1 MEGLNLNNILSGD
14 EVDTLF
20 DKYNSDNEDNTTEEP
35 QEQQEEVTEET
46 VDSNNDKDTTEVNID
61 DIFKPESVGSED
73 EDIQGG
79 QEDTDSSKQGTSPN
93 FYSSIAKALKD
104 EGIFPDL
111 DDDNEVKSADD
122 FKDLIQRQIDEGLS
136 ETQRRIN
143 EALNANVPVD
153 SIKMYENTIK
163 QLSSVTEEQLR
174 EENEDMENFR
184 KSLIYQDLINRGYS
198 QQKAEKE
205 VNKSINA
212 GTDIDDAIDALRSNI
227 EFYRSQYQTQIDS
240 NKARQRAYEEEQKK
254 EFDKLSKSIMED
266 NNAFGDFTVDKRTR
280 KQVLDNIFKPVYT
293 DPKTGV
299 QYTALQKY
307 SNENRTDFLKNFSLA
322 YTLTNGFKD
331 FNALM
336 KNKVKKEVNK
346 GLRELEHTLRGN
358 SSKSFGGSL
367 KLMNESP
374 ETSFRGWDIDL

>member
-1 MEGLNLNNILSGD
+1 MEGLSLNNILTGD

-20 DKYNSDNEDNTTEEP
+20 DKYTESEDNTAEP
-35 QEQQEEVTEET
+35 QQQEQEES
-46 VDSNNDKDTTEVNID
+46 VNEESVEEQDNQDTTEVNID
-61 DIFKPESVGSED
+61 DIFEPESVGSED
-73 EDIQGG
+73 DTQGDK
-79 QEDTDSSKQGTSPN
+79 EDTDSSENGTSPN

-111 DDDNEVKSADD
+111 DDDNEVKSAED
-122 FKDLIQRQIDEGLS
+122 FKDLIQKQIEEGLN
-136 ETQRRIN
+136 ETQKRIN

-153 SIKMYENTIK
+153 SIKMYENTIR
-163 QLSSVTEEQLR
+163 QLSNVTEEQLS
-174 EENEDMENFR
+174 EESEDMENFR

-205 VNKSINA
+205 VQKSINA
-212 GTDIDDAIDALRSNI
+212 GTDIDDAIDALQSNI
-227 EFYRSQYQTQIDS
+227 QFYKTQYQTQINS
-240 NKARQRAYEEEQKK
+240 NKAQMQATQEAQKK
-254 EFDKLSKSIMED
+254 EFDNLSKTILED
-266 NNAFGDFTVDKRTR
+266 DRAFGDFSVDKKTR
-280 KQVLDNIFKPVYT
+280 KKILDNIFKPSYV
-293 DPKTGV
+293 DQKTGI
-299 QYTALQKY
+299 QYTELQRY
-307 SNENRTDFLKNFSLA
+307 ANENRTEFLKNFGLA

-331 FNALM
+331 MNGLL
-336 KNKVKKEVNK
+336 KSKVKKEVNK

>member
-20 DKYNSDNEDNTTEEP
+20 DKYTSDSEDNTTEEP
-35 QEQQEEVTEET
+35 QEQQEETTEET
-46 VDSNNDKDTTEVNID
+46 VDNNDDKDTTEVNID
-61 DIFKPESVGSED
+61 DVFAPESVGSED

-79 QEDTDSSKQGTSPN
+79 QEDTDSSGNGTSPN

-122 FKDLIQRQIDEGLS
+122 FKDLIQRQIDEGLN
-136 ETQRRIN
+136 ETQKRIN
-143 EALNANVPVD
+143 EALSANVPVD
-153 SIKMYENTIK
+153 SIKMYENTIR
-163 QLSSVTEEQLR
+163 QLSSVTEEQLS
-174 EENEDMENFR
+174 EETEEMENFR
-184 KSLIYQDLINRGYS
+184 KSLIFQDLINRGYS

-205 VNKSINA
+205 VQKSINA
-212 GTDIDDAIDALRSNI
+212 GTDIDDAIDALQSNI
-227 EFYRSQYQTQIDS
+227 QFYKAQYQTQVNS
-240 NKARQRAYEEEQKK
+240 NKAQMQAAQEAQRK
-254 EFDKLSKSIMED
+254 EFESLSKTIMED
-266 NNAFGDFTVDKRTR
+266 SKAFGDFTVDKKTR
-280 KQVLDNIFKPVYT
+280 KKILDNIFKPSYT
-293 DPKTGV
+293 DQKTGM
-299 QYTALQKY
+299 QYTELQRY
-307 SNENRTDFLKNFSLA
+307 ANENRIEFLKNFGLA

-331 FNALM
+331 MGGLL
-336 KNKVKKEVNK
+336 KSKVKKEVNK

>member
-1 MEGLNLNNILSGD
+1 MEGLNLNNILTGD

-20 DKYNSDNEDNTTEEP
+20 DKYTGDNEDNTTEEP
-35 QEQQEEVTEET
+35 QEETNEET
-46 VDSNNDKDTTEVNID
+46 VDDNDDDKDTTEVNID
-61 DIFKPESVGSED
+61 DVFAPESVGSEE
-73 EDIQGG
+73 EDIQGNK
-79 QEDTDSSKQGTSPN
+79 EDTDSSENGTSPN

-111 DDDNEVKSADD
+111 DDDNEVKSAED

-212 GTDIDDAIDALRSNI
+212 GTDIDDAIDALKSNI
-227 EFYRSQYQTQIDS
+227 EFYRNQYQTQIDS
-240 NKARQRAYEEEQKK
+240 NKARQKAYEEEQKK

-266 NNAFGDFTVDKRTR
+266 SNAFGDFAVDKRTR
-280 KQVLDNIFKPVYT
+280 KQVLDNIFKPIYT

-307 SNENRTDFLKNFSLA
+307 SNENRTDFLKNFGLA

>member
-61 DIFKPESVGSED
+61 DIFEPESVGSED

-122 FKDLIQRQIDEGLS
+122 FKDLIQKQIDEGLN
-136 ETQRRIN
+136 EVQKRISD
-143 EALNANVPVD
+143 A
-153 SIKMYENTIK
+153 
-163 QLSSVTEEQLR
+163 LSSGMEPSRIKIYEDTLYSLQ
-174 EENEDMENFR
+174 NTTEDMISAEDEQGENIR
-184 KSLIYQDLINRGYS
+184 KQLIYQDFINRGYS
-198 QQKAEKE
+198 QQRAEKE

-212 GTDIDDAIDALRSNI
+212 GTDIDDALEAL
-227 EFYRSQYQTQIDS
+227 ES
-240 NKARQRAYEEEQKK
+240 NKQFFKQQYDSELKGLKDKQKAYEDQVKK
-254 EFDKLSKSIMED
+254 EMDNVTKSIMND
-266 NNAFGDFTVDKRTR
+266 AKIFGDVQIDKRTR
-280 KQVLDNIFKPVYT
+280 QKVVDNLFKLSEV
-293 DPKTGV
+293 DSETG
-299 QYTALQKY
+299 QKMTSIQKY
-307 SNENRTDFLKNFSLA
+307 QKEHKEDFFKNLGIVF
-322 YTLTNGFKD
+322 TLTNGFKD
-331 FNALM
+331 LNGLL
-336 KNKVKKEVNK
+336 KGKVKKEVNK

>member
-46 VDSNNDKDTTEVNID
+46 VDSNDDKDTTEVNID
-61 DIFKPESVGSED
+61 DIFEPESVGSED